1 MSTLTIKATN
11 SWLILNALTLLSLAA
26 TELVGNLSVLILFV
40 VLTVIVKGQTIV
52 DVFMGLKTAPVTWR
66 RLLLAYVVVVPGI
79 IGAIM
84 VLL

>member
-11 SWLILNALTLLSLAA
+11 SWLVLITLTLLSLAA
-26 TELVGNLSVLILFV
+26 TELVGNASVLILFV
-40 VLTVIVKGQTIV
+40 VLTVIVKGQAVV

-66 RLLLAYVVVVPGI
+66 WLLLSYVIAVPAI

-84 VLL
+84 ILL